1 MEISLNLD
9 FAYRLC
15 LNHRNSSN
23 ETKFWETSSDMSVYL
38 LLYRLMSGL
47 HVSQQVAQQMLP
59 NKYTALFIFFLI
71 FFSNSSLIMLSSI
84 TFKRK
89 LPCFDGDYFSLLSVI
104 GLLAG
109 DVTFLAGIVNFGMRL
124 DFDFLKTVWRRFI
137 DGSYRYR

>member
-1 MEISLNLD
+1 MG
-9 FAYRLC
+9 
-15 LNHRNSSN
+15 
-23 ETKFWETSSDMSVYL
+23 VYL

-71 FFSNSSLIMLSSI
+71 LFSNSSLIMLSSI

-89 LPCFDGDYFSLLSVI
+89 LPCFDGDHFSLLSVI

-124 DFDFLKTVWRRFI
+124 DFDFLKTV
-137 DGSYRYR
+137 